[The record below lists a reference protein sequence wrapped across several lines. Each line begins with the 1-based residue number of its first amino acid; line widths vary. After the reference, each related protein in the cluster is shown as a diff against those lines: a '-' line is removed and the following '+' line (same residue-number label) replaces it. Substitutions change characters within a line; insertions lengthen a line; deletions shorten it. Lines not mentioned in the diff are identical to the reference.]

1 MHKEFLGDGLIDAIM
16 HDKYIEDISC
26 DGVHSSLFAYHSNYE
41 SMKTTL
47 NYSNAEE
54 LDSFVTKLAQ
64 RSGKYISIAQ
74 PILDPPCRTVRVSR

>member
-26 DGVHSSLFAYHSNYE
+26 DGVHTSLFVYHANYE

-47 NYSNAEE
+47 S
-54 LDSFVTKLAQ
+54 LHQ
-64 RSGKYISIAQ
+64 
-74 PILDPPCRTVRVSR
+74 C